1 MSSDVVIVLIGFVF
15 LILGLVGCFAPLV
28 PGPPMSFV
36 ALLVLHF
43 SKAISFSTNFLL
55 LWAVIVVL
63 ITLLEYFIP
72 IWGSKKFGG
81 STAGSWGASIGMFL
95 GLLFFPPM
103 GIIIGTVIG
112 ALVGEMYVAKAD
124 LPVAFKAAMGALVGF
139 VFGAAIKLTV
149 CLIMTFYFVKEIITV
164 KWY

>member
-1 MSSDVVIVLIGFVF
+1 MSFDVVVVLIGFVF

-28 PGPPMSFV
+28 PGPPMSFL
-36 ALLVLHF
+36 ALLILHF
-43 SKAISFSTNFLL
+43 SNSISFSTNFLL
-55 LWAVIVVL
+55 MWAVIVILV
-63 ITLLEYFIP
+63 TLLEYFIP
-72 IWGSKKFGG
+72 ILGSKKFGG

-103 GIIIGTVIG
+103 GLLIGTILG
-112 ALVGEMYVAKAD
+112 ALVGEMYVAKSD
-124 LPVAFKAAMGALVGF
+124 LPMAIKAAMGALVGF
-139 VFGAAIKLTV
+139 VFGATIKLTV

>member
-1 MSSDVVIVLIGFVF
+1 MGGHCCSNHALRVF
-15 LILGLVGCFAPLV
+15 HSYLGVKEVWWKYSRQL
-28 PGPPMSFV
+28 
-36 ALLVLHF
+36 
-43 SKAISFSTNFLL
+43 
-55 LWAVIVVL
+55 
-63 ITLLEYFIP
+63 
-72 IWGSKKFGG
+72 
-81 STAGSWGASIGMFL
+81 GASIGMFL

-103 GIIIGTVIG
+103 GLIIGTVIG

>member
-1 MSSDVVIVLIGFVF
+1 MSFDVVVVLIGFVF

-28 PGPPMSFV
+28 PGPPMSFL
-36 ALLVLHF
+36 ALLILHF
-43 SKAISFSTNFLL
+43 SNSISFSTNFLL
-55 LWAVIVVL
+55 MWAVIVIL

-103 GIIIGTVIG
+103 GLIIGTVLG

-124 LPVAFKAAMGALVGF
+124 LPVAMKAAMGALIGF

-149 CLIMTFYFVKEIITV
+149 CLIMTFYFVKEIITE

>member
-28 PGPPMSFV
+28 PGPPMSFL
-36 ALLVLHF
+36 ALLILHF
-43 SKAISFSTNFLL
+43 TNSISFSTNFLL
-55 LWAVIVVL
+55 MWAVIVIL

-103 GIIIGTVIG
+103 GLIIGTVLG
-112 ALVGEMYVAKAD
+112 ALLGEMYVAKAD
-124 LPVAFKAAMGALVGF
+124 LPVAMKAAMGALIGF

>member
-28 PGPPMSFV
+28 PGPPMSFL
-36 ALLVLHF
+36 ALLILHF
-43 SKAISFSTNFLL
+43 SNSISFSTNFLL
-55 LWAVIVVL
+55 MWAVIVIL

-103 GIIIGTVIG
+103 GLIIGTVIG
-112 ALVGEMYVAKAD
+112 ALVGEMYVAKTD